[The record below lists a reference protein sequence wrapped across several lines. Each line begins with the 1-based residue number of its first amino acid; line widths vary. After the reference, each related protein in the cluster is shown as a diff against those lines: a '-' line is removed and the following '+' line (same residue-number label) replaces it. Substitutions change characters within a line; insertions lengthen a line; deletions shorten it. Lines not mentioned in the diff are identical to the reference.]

1 MILTKVIKLGLIQL
15 FLYTFL
21 YIEYIKVTHYFS
33 KQCRYCSIFA
43 QVIHKHLIA

>member
-21 YIEYIKVTHYFS
+21 IL
-33 KQCRYCSIFA
+33 SILKERIIF
-43 QVIHKHLIA
+43 QTVSLL